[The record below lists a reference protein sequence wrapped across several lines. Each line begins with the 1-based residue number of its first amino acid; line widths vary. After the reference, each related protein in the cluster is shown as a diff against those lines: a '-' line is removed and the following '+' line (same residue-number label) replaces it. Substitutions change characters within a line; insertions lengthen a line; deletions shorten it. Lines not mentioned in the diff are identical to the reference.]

1 MTNISTRARQRAVL
15 IVCWMLFALVS
26 AAPAAAQFAS
36 GEIAGGYL
44 YLRIE
49 GDGLPEGWFVS
60 GAVDLTPTLSIVGEV
75 FSNRRNLSYDDF
87 VEGADVEAGSDVLG
101 FAELLEDTGIEAS
114 VTVRSLAGGIRYG
127 QSLGRAGWFVQ
138 SVAGPAWVDTRLSV
152 FDVDVSISPS
162 SWVWQTGGGIDV
174 SVTRRV
180 AVRLR
185 GDYRR
190 LGGSALD
197 ERLAG
202 TVGGLAPEDL
212 EVPGANGFAFSTGLV
227 LRLGALRQP

>member
-1 MTNISTRARQRAVL
+1 
-15 IVCWMLFALVS
+15 MLLALVS
-26 AAPAAAQFAS
+26 AAAPAAAQFGS
-36 GEIAGGYL
+36 GEIAGGYS

-49 GDGLPEGWFVS
+49 GEGLPEGWFVS
-60 GAVDLTPTLSIVGEV
+60 GAVDLNPALSIVGEV
-75 FSNRRNLSYDDF
+75 FSNRRNLSPDDF
-87 VEGADVEAGSDVLG
+87 VEGVDAEAGPDVLA
-101 FAELLEDTGIEAS
+101 FAELLEDTGVEAS
-114 VTVRSLAGGIRYG
+114 MTVRSLAGGIRYG

-152 FDVDVSISPS
+152 LDVDVSISPS
-162 SWVWQTGGGIDV
+162 SWLWQTGGGIDV

-190 LGGSALD
+190 LGGFTLG
-197 ERLAG
+197 EGLAG
-202 TVGGLAPEDL
+202 EATGLAREDL
-212 EVPGANGFAFSTGLV
+212 DVPGANGFAFSTGLV